1 MGKRKVFEKTD
12 LSVPQ
17 VEYCRDGEG
26 VVAISSEAIPPAV
39 TLIEFE
45 RNASNRRYFEFVPWY
60 GVGIDPITYACQR
73 QIERFLAKQDTNSE
87 VSTITAYCRNGLSKF
102 LDYCVLRATALGRG
116 LTLTDVNRDLI
127 DGYLAH
133 LAGMGIE
140 TTGQK
145 SIYTHTKPVLLALGR
160 RKLFNLITKGDAA
173 TFPSNP
179 FPNISSKRKGETA
192 LNKREREAFT
202 LALRQALK
210 PLWAED
216 VVVTSELLSY
226 VLLTV
231 ALYTGRNTTP
241 LLEMSRDC
249 LRAHPKDNTFF
260 LILWKRRGYKTSK
273 VALRSDSD
281 DKRGL
286 ESTPTV
292 RTNVERLIR
301 GVLALTEPLRI
312 EAPDDL
318 KSRVWLYRIQVGTRY
333 GDRIGDVTALHDS
346 ALRYAIKN
354 LVTDYGLTDSDGKP
368 LRINISRL
376 RKTFANRIWE
386 LLGGDLAST
395 AIALGNTPRVAD
407 NNYLAP
413 NEEARSK
420 WRFMGE
426 VLVRELLTETIGV
439 TYKET
444 PTGRCSDL
452 ENGQYAPK
460 REGATCFNFT
470 NCLRCK
476 NYAVTADDLYKLFS
490 FYFRV
495 LAERSRMDKRRW
507 EREYAQIPRLI
518 DKYIVAE
525 GVRRGTFKLADVE
538 AARELARIQPHPF
551 WSFDL
556 IERLEVFS

>member
-1 MGKRKVFEKTD
+1 MGKRKVFGKTD
-12 LSVPQ
+12 LSIPQ
-17 VEYCRDGEG
+17 VEHSRDLAG
-26 VVAISSEAIPPAV
+26 VVAISPEAIPPSI
-39 TLIEFE
+39 TRLEFE
-45 RNASNRRYFEFVPWY
+45 RNASNRRFFEFATWY

-73 QIERFLAKQDTNSE
+73 QIERFLVKQDTKAE
-87 VSTITAYCRNGLSKF
+87 VSTISAYCRNGLSKF
-102 LDYCVLRATALGRG
+102 FDYCILRATAVGRG
-116 LTLTDVNRDLI
+116 LTLADVNRDLI

-133 LAGMGIE
+133 LAGQGIQ
-140 TTGQK
+140 TTGQN

-160 RKLFNLITKGDAA
+160 RGLFTLVTTGDAA
-173 TFPSNP
+173 TFPRNP
-179 FPNISSKRKGETA
+179 FPNISGKSKGETA
-192 LNKREREAFT
+192 LNKRERQAFT
-202 LALRQALK
+202 IALRQELK
-210 PLWAED
+210 SLWTDDA
-216 VVVTSELLSY
+216 VVTGELLAY

-241 LLEMSRDC
+241 LLEMTRAC
-249 LRAHPKDNTFF
+249 LHAHPKEGTFF
-260 LILWKRRGYKTSK
+260 LVLWKRRGYKTSK
-273 VALRSDSD
+273 VTLRSDSD
-281 DKRGL
+281 DEHGL

-301 GVLALTEPLRI
+301 GVLALTEPLRVD
-312 EAPDDL
+312 ARDDL
-318 KSRVWLYRIQVGTRY
+318 KNRVWLYRSQSATRFETSV
-333 GDRIGDVTALHDS
+333 GDVTALSDS
-346 ALRYAIKN
+346 TLQLAIKS
-354 LVTDYGLTDSDGKP
+354 LVTDHGLTDSAGKP

-386 LLGGDLAST
+386 LLGEDLAAT
-395 AIALGNTPRVAD
+395 AIALGNTPQVAD

-413 NEEARSK
+413 DEEARSK

-426 VLVRELLTETIGV
+426 VLVRELLTKTVGA

-444 PTGRCSDL
+444 PMGRCSDP

-476 NYAVTADDLYKLFS
+476 NYAVTADDLHKLFS

-507 EREYAQIPRLI
+507 EREYAHIPRLI

-525 GVRRGTFKLADVE
+525 GLRRGTFKQADVE
-538 AARELARIQPHPF
+538 AARELARTQPHPF

-556 IERLEVFS
+556 IESLEVFA